1 MMRRVLDQLAADG
14 TVDRRRLARRLEV
27 SAELLDDMLGQL
39 EAAGYVE
46 RFHLGPACASES
58 CAGCPVAGGTVC
70 QADGPR
76 VWRLSAKGRRIAGSG
91 QPNGPRQ
98 RHAARWV

>member
-14 TVDRRRLARRLEV
+14 TVDRRRLAGRLAV
-27 SAELLDDMLGQL
+27 SPQLLDDMLGQL

-46 RFHLGPACASES
+46 RFRLDPACAAES
-58 CAGCPVAGGTVC
+58 CAGCPAARATAC

-76 VWRLSAKGRRIAGSG
+76 VWRLTAKGRRIANSDA
-91 QPNGPRQ
+91 P
-98 RHAARWV
+98 AA